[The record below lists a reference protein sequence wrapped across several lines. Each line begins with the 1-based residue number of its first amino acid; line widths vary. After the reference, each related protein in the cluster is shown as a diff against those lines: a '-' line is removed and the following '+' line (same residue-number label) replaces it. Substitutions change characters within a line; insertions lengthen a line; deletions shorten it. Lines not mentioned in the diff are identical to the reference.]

1 MTDKELIVIQAKQL
15 AEDAAIQ
22 DYYRKRCDSLEAALR
37 VRDNTTESG
46 DDLPLTELGTSN
58 KIKMEAQR

>member
-1 MTDKELIVIQAKQL
+1 MTNEELIIIQAKQL

-37 VRDNTTESG
+37 VKNNITESG
-46 DDLPLTELGTSN
+46 DEIPFTEVGTAN
-58 KIKMEAQR
+58 KLNMEANK